1 MVIPMKTVTTIL
13 VAVALIAPSMAAAQR
28 HTTPRS
34 AERHAQNLAE
44 AKGEDAERREAARI
58 ARNEQEQ
65 RERRI
70 PAAKAGKVNT
80 ASNAART
87 GTPN

>member
-1 MVIPMKTVTTIL
+1 MKTFTSIL
-13 VAVALIAPSMAAAQR
+13 VAAALIAPSMAAAQR

-34 AERHAQNLAE
+34 ADRHAQNLAE
-44 AKGEDAERREAARI
+44 AKGEAAEGRQTVQI
-58 ARNEQEQ
+58 ARNEQDQ
-65 RERRI
+65 NDRRV

-80 ASNAART
+80 ATNAART